1 MLEVESRSSSLEK
14 TPIPDLQHLNLWK
27 KGWKSNAAHRNRLVV
42 PGSTREAET
51 DRLKWFWRPLLCV
64 ASNSSMK
71 TVDVTIIGGG
81 PCGLFASFYAG
92 LRGMSVRIIDSLP
105 ELGGQLTALYPE
117 KYVYDMPGFPKVLA
131 KDLAR
136 ELAIQGTQFEPEL
149 VLEETASEL
158 IKSEDGYV
166 IKTLKGLELPT
177 RTVIISAG
185 AGAFQPTKIGI
196 EREDEFHTRGVY
208 YGVKD
213 KSTFRGKNITIVGGG
228 DSAFDWALN
237 LEEVA
242 GPMTLVHRRDV
253 FKAHED
259 SIQKVKESRV
269 KMKLWHAVKA
279 LHGNGV
285 LTGVTLENTQTK
297 ETHHHE
303 CDAVIVNIGF
313 KSSLGPIK
321 EWGLELEKQQI
332 KVDERYE
339 TCLPGVFAIGDVA
352 AFPSKLKLIATG
364 VGEAATAVCFAKT
377 RLDPGAKLFPG
388 HSSDMDLPS
397 VH

>member
-1 MLEVESRSSSLEK
+1 MN
-14 TPIPDLQHLNLWK
+14 Q
-27 KGWKSNAAHRNRLVV
+27 
-42 PGSTREAET
+42 
-51 DRLKWFWRPLLCV
+51 
-64 ASNSSMK
+64 
-71 TVDVTIIGGG
+71 VDVTVIGGG

-131 KDLAR
+131 KDLAKALI
-136 ELAIQGTQFEPEL
+136 EQGTQFDPEL
-149 VLEETASEL
+149 VLEDTANEL
-158 IKSEDGYV
+158 IPTEDGYL
-166 IKTLKGLELPT
+166 IRTAKGLELPT

-185 AGAFQPTKIGI
+185 AGAFQPTKIGVA
-196 EREDEFHTRGVY
+196 REDEFHGAGIY

-213 KSTFRGKNITIVGGG
+213 KSAFAGKNIAIVGGG

-259 SIQKVKESRV
+259 SVEKVRNSRV
-269 KMKLWHAVKA
+269 DMKLWFAVKE
-279 LHGNGV
+279 LHGNGT
-285 LTGVTLENTQTK
+285 LTGITLENTQTK
-297 ETHHHE
+297 ETFHHE

-321 EWGLELEKQQI
+321 DWGLEIEKNQI
-332 KVDERYE
+332 KVNDQYE
-339 TCLPGVFAIGDVA
+339 TNLPGVFAVGDVC
-352 AFPSKLKLIATG
+352 AFPQKLKLIATG

-388 HSSDMDLPS
+388 HSSDMDLTAPAQP
-397 VH
+397 VAV